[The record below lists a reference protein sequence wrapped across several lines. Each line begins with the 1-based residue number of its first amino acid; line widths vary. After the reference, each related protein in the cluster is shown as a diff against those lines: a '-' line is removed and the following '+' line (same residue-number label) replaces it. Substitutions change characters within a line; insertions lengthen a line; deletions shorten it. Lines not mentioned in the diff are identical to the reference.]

1 MHELIETK
9 VKEEIIDIEISNQ
22 ENRKCQVAKNS
33 LFEIKSAT
41 GVRIPPKSSYH
52 AIESRDE
59 RKARLLGI
67 PFSMS
72 DLIDSPMDHFIT
84 MINITSLTKD
94 QITFCKAVRRRG
106 KNKVAAQK
114 SRIHKVDQISNLEL
128 EVKQARQHKQ
138 LLLAE
143 REQLYQLNQSW
154 SMKLQQLEEQVLH
167 ELNRDV
173 NQFALQLTQ
182 DRQEVHVTKR
192 PVIIHAFR
200 VTKQF

>member
-1 MHELIETK
+1 
-9 VKEEIIDIEISNQ
+9 
-22 ENRKCQVAKNS
+22 
-33 LFEIKSAT
+33 
-41 GVRIPPKSSYH
+41 
-52 AIESRDE
+52 
-59 RKARLLGI
+59 
-67 PFSMS
+67 MS

-114 SRIHKVDQISNLEL
+114 SRIHKVGLISNLEI
-128 EVKQARQHKQ
+128 EVKRARQHKQ

-143 REQLYQLNQSW
+143 HEQLYQLNHNW
-154 SMKLQQLEEQVLH
+154 SLKLQQVEEQVLRR
-167 ELNRDV
+167 LNRDV

-182 DRQEVHVTKR
+182 DRQEVHLTKR

-200 VTKQF
+200 VAKQF